1 MKWNNPI
8 SEQQESLIKHMN
20 IDDSHKRMDSMKQ
33 VTALTFSSTIEHDLF
48 NKGLYPLGTHSNSW
62 D

>member
-1 MKWNNPI
+1 
-8 SEQQESLIKHMN
+8 MN
-20 IDDSHKRMDSMKQ
+20 IDNSHKRMGSMEK

-48 NKGLYPLGTHSNSW
+48 NKGSHSLGAHSNSW